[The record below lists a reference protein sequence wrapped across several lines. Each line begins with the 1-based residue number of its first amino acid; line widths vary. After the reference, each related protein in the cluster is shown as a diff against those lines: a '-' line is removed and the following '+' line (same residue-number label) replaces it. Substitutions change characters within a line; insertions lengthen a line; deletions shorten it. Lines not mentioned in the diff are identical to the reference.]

1 MRTNSDGWSVRLKSG
16 VSYAGRVRTFLGL
29 TDRRV
34 TSFENYNT
42 LSVPLVGLLNLTVQG
57 NVYTYR
63 ADRVRGTR
71 VQGTAFRTD
80 LNVGF
85 TYGVNWK
92 WY

>member
-1 MRTNSDGWSVRLKSG
+1 MDYRRRLKSG
-16 VSYAGRVRTFLGL
+16 VSYISRVRTFLGL

-34 TSFENYNT
+34 TSFESYNT
-42 LSVPLVGLLNLTVQG
+42 LAVPLVGLLHLTVQG
-57 NVYTYR
+57 NLYTYR
-63 ADRVRGTR
+63 ADRVRAG
-71 VQGTAFRTD
+71 VVEGTALRTD